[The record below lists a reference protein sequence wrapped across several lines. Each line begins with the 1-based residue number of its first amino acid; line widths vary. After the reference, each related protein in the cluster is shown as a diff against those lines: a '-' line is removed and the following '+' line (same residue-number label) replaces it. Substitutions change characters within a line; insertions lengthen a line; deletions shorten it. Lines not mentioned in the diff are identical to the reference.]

1 MKTISFDNGP
11 LRNKIVCSQ
20 NMNLRINFPKL
31 NSCNSNSSSSA
42 NDLRFAGDVKD
53 KNFDLRI
60 IKRKENVF
68 L

>member
-1 MKTISFDNGP
+1 MKLFVLKILPIN
-11 LRNKIVCSQ
+11 LRIKK
-20 NMNLRINFPKL
+20 LRINFSKW
-31 NSCNSNSSSSA
+31 NSCNGNSSGA